1 MEDCIYL
8 VLALG
13 WTKEV
18 PKSGNPTE
26 EVLAAR
32 RGASLAVEGLRPWF
46 HGQWRWCPWGGR
58 ERVSE
63 REVVSVG
70 KKMGWLCW

>member
-18 PKSGNPTE
+18 PKSGNPRE

-46 HGQWRWCPWGGR
+46 HGQWRWCPWGRR
-58 ERVSE
+58 ESE
-63 REVVSVG
+63 
-70 KKMGWLCW
+70 